1 MADISVSYSGIDDYA
16 YFGLAQENDSTPS
29 PIQYN
34 KRVDYLK
41 VKIEKDIKYKKYGLA
56 NTIMYQNVLA
66 GDEVFKVP
74 QIVTRQSLYY
84 ENHLFKRAL
93 FMQTGVTF
101 KYFTK
106 YNMKAYDPVL
116 GEFYVQNTQELG
128 GFPMI
133 DLFFNAKVRQTRIFF
148 TLEQFNTLFTSKNEQ
163 FSAPG
168 YPFRE
173 SVIRFGLVWDFFL

>member
-1 MADISVSYSGIDDYA
+1 
-16 YFGLAQENDSTPS
+16 
-29 PIQYN
+29 
-34 KRVDYLK
+34 
-41 VKIEKDIKYKKYGLA
+41 
-56 NTIMYQNVLA
+56 MYQNVLA

-106 YNMKAYDPVL
+106 FNMKAYDPVL

-173 SVIRFGLVWDFFL
+173 SVYVSAWFGIFSFNRGSL